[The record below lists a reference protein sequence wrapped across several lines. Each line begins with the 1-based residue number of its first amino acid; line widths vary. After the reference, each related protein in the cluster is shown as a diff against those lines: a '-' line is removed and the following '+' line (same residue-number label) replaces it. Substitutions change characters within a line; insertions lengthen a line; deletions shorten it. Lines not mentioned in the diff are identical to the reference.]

1 MTQQVTMD
9 KNGNAQLTMDEG
21 QLTPNCQLSTVNS
34 QLKKKPVCPKCSG
47 PLRRDT
53 VTMISD
59 GAGYAVE
66 DEIKCDICGW
76 RVARQAETYFARYR
90 DIPLESVRGVA
101 VTRGNTGKRQLTN
114 PRPTNDCC
122 VEGCTGKHVYYS
134 HSRMCGPC
142 GRKQS
147 KWLNGPQTNPPP
159 FVPHS
164 FLKGMLEPNPLLTER
179 SMSHVASNY

>member
-1 MTQQVTMD
+1 MD
-9 KNGNAQLTMDEG
+9 KNGNA
-21 QLTPNCQLSTVNS
+21 

-53 VTMISD
+53 VTMIGD

-76 RVARQAETYFARYR
+76 RVARPAESHLARYR
-90 DIPLESVRGVA
+90 DIPLESVRGGV
-101 VTRGNTGKRQLTN
+101 VTRGNTGKMQVTN
-114 PRPTNDCC
+114 HPRRTNDCC

-142 GRKQS
+142 GRKHS
-147 KWLNGPQTNPPP
+147 RWLHGLRTTPSP
-159 FVPHS
+159 FVPHP